1 MSDQITHSYPV
12 LGLTCGHCADAVT
25 NEISHLAG
33 VAHVTVDVVADGIW
47 TKTPRL
53 ERGRDGRTRSASI
66 PGGSISRPSTAF
78 VTTNSPGFAPGG
90 DREPQGRATRPPYT
104 GWLRADFGK
113 CSLVGLHADKNGH

>member
-33 VAHVTVDVVADGIW
+33 VTHVTVDVVAHGIW
-47 TKTPRL
+47 TETPRL
-53 ERGRDGRTRSASI
+53 ERGRDGRTRSALI
-66 PGGSISRPSTAF
+66 PGDSI
-78 VTTNSPGFAPGG
+78 
-90 DREPQGRATRPPYT
+90 RPPYT

-113 CSLVGLHADKNGH
+113 CSLVGLHADKSDH